1 MSEPQKVAR
10 LDLSTTSPSPDAVPT
25 SFSEAPSK
33 QTKRLHQLKPSAK
46 IDLTTHGPVRPEPEP
61 APAPR
66 PKAARP
72 KGGKGPSGRQNTQGG
87 PRADG
92 SRQKGSGR
100 SAPSSGS
107 TLADLLSADVLAKL
121 RGD

>member
-61 APAPR
+61 EAAPK
-66 PKAARP
+66 PKAQS
-72 KGGKGPSGRQNTQGG
+72 KGSGKPGRHKQKSGGQKSG
-87 PRADG
+87 G
-92 SRQKGSGR
+92 SRQQGRGR
-100 SAPSSGS
+100 SAAPSGS
-107 TLADLLSADVLAKL
+107 TLADLLDPDVLAKL
-121 RGD
+121 RGE